1 MGCVPLDLVPLSGLG
16 GAIAGFLDEAG
27 GHLEGVGEIREFVEA
42 ARREAGGL
50 DVVCRPEII
59 GEALELTAYTVEG
72 RFLDSLTLRADRLPA
87 SAEAMLGLI
96 GTFVRLIR
104 DAPGR

>member
-1 MGCVPLDLVPLSGLG
+1 MPLDLVPLSEVD
-16 GAIAGFLDEAG
+16 GAIADFLDEAA
-27 GHLEGVGEIREFVEA
+27 GHLEGVDEIREFAEA

-50 DVVCRPEII
+50 DVVCRPEVI
-59 GEALELTAYTVEG
+59 GEVLELAVYTVEG
-72 RFLDSLTLRADRLPA
+72 RFLDSLTLPPERLPA

-96 GTFVRLIR
+96 GAFVRLVR

>member
-1 MGCVPLDLVPLSGLG
+1 VPLDLVPLSEVD
-16 GAIAGFLDEAG
+16 GAIADFLDEAG
-27 GHLEGVGEIREFVEA
+27 GHLEGIDEIRAFVEV

-59 GEALELTAYTVEG
+59 GEALELAAYTVEG
-72 RFLDSLTLRADRLPA
+72 RFLDSLTLPPNRLPA
-87 SAEAMLGLI
+87 SAEATLALVGA
-96 GTFVRLIR
+96 FVRLVR